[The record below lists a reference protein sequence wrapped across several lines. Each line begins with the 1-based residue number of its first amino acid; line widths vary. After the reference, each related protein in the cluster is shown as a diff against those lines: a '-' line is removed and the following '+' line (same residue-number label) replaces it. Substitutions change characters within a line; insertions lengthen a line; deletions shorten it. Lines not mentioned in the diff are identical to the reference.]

1 MRVSNGQE
9 WISVHQEA
17 DAFGNQAGRRPYRYG
32 PWTRSQVWVADA
44 WPTRRDQPVSVA
56 FSPAGNQLALS
67 VGQRLSVSDITDG
80 SRVQSRLQMACALAP
95 GLTWSPDGDRL
106 AFRDDAGQALRRRPR
121 AVARCRSSGLADLPR
136 RFDLG
141 RPCDRSRSNRP
152 ARVGHHRRA
161 SERLATSGRPEF
173 YQFSAHRLGYL
184 MRARASRR
192 SGGSGSSA
200 VRMCWPARIWMVR

>member
-56 FSPAGNQLALS
+56 LSPAGNQLALS

-106 AFRDDAGQALRRRPR
+106 AFRDDGGQALRRRPR

-161 SERLATSGRPEF
+161 SERLATSGPRRGVHVR
-173 YQFSAHRLGYL
+173 SAGNCVCLLRQ
-184 MRARASRR
+184 
-192 SGGSGSSA
+192 
-200 VRMCWPARIWMVR
+200 VRGQALLR